1 MIPVA
6 HARSGRDR
14 SESLHLLLTRLVA
27 AGSGSSARCS
37 RVYGYQFAPLP
48 ADLLDRI
55 PDWLRQGHVVGGEV
69 IRPNRVYRYGDW
81 LVKLYGRGHPIKDR
95 FRRSAALRGA
105 EWHFRVLPLRT
116 PKPLLAVETRS
127 WGLITGALLVTEF
140 VRGPS
145 LQDLWGKPERETRE
159 ALQAFSE
166 FMAQM
171 QSRRVCH
178 HDVHPEN
185 FLWDGREWVLIDLD
199 AMRRSRPIGRRR
211 TEKQWARLVFSARLH
226 SSRSSS
232 NPGQEERLRAMF
244 ESHLAAA
251 GLRWDRD
258 DAWRRIWQRSDH
270 LLSDHVRRHTRGP
283 APGDPSVGS

>member
-1 MIPVA
+1 MTPRA
-6 HARSGRDR
+6 HAGIDAGWN
-14 SESLHLLLTRLVA
+14 ESLGVLLTRLA
-27 AGSGSSARCS
+27 SAGFGSPAR
-37 RVYGYQFAPLP
+37 RGRAYGYQLAPLP

-55 PDWLRQGHVVGGEV
+55 PDWLRQGHVAGGEV
-69 IRPNRVYRYGDW
+69 IRPNRVYRYDQW

-95 FRRSAALRGA
+95 FRRSAALRSA
-105 EWHFRVLPLRT
+105 EWHFKVLPLRT
-116 PKPLLAVETRS
+116 AKPFLAVETRS

-145 LQDLWGKPERETRE
+145 LQDLWGKPDGETRQ

-171 QSRRVCH
+171 QSRRVYH

-211 TEKQWARLVFSARLH
+211 SEKQWARLVFSARLH
-226 SSRSSS
+226 SSR
-232 NPGQEERLRAMF
+232 PGSDPAEEGRLRAMF
-244 ESHLAAA
+244 EGYLVAA
-251 GLRWDRD
+251 GLRWDREET
-258 DAWRRIWQRSDH
+258 WRRIWERSDQ
-270 LLSDHVRRHTRGP
+270 LLADHVRRHARDG
-283 APGDPSVGS
+283 AHGEASVAS